1 MRPTGLDEQL
11 RQHFDHMHAR
21 GKIIVEYIWVG
32 GSGDDLR
39 SKTRVL
45 DCKPVSVDDLPIVKF
60 DGTLTDQVTYLL
72 ILWVVAAKSSPR
84 CLPLSTI
91 RRQIFALRRLLERLP
106 ACTQS
111 PEQWSQAS
119 IVIVLPPRPM
129 DNVYFVLS
137 YWLNLHEISF
147 FYRSISR
154 RRSHLGAL

>member
-1 MRPTGLDEQL
+1 MRPTGLNEQL

-45 DCKPVSVDDLPIVKF
+45 NCKPVSVDDLPIVKF

-72 ILWVVAAKSSPR
+72 ILWVVAAKSLPR
-84 CLPLSTI
+84 YLPLSTI
-91 RRQIFALRRLLERLP
+91 RRQNLAVRRLLERLP
-106 ACTQS
+106 ACTRS
-111 PEQWSQAS
+111 PEQWFQAS

-137 YWLNLHEISF
+137 
-147 FYRSISR
+147 
-154 RRSHLGAL
+154 